1 MGQFKPMVKM
11 ETTEPS
17 VELKLKKGGKVE
29 KKMQMG
35 GMPMGSVGPARGGMG
50 AAAAPGMP
58 ALAARRRAMKAM
70 GAAQSAPVGRAAT
83 MMGMKEGGK
92 SDVMQDKA
100 MIKKAFKQHDA
111 QEHKGGK
118 GTMLKLKKGGKY
130 ASGGAIPSESISGS
144 PATTIVDTAK
154 PDNSPAKTGGVRNGN
169 AGGFK
174 KGGMM
179 KCATGGAIVS
189 EKTSGS
195 YDTTQMHTAKP
206 DNSPANTGEVKKGN
220 AGGFKK
226 GGMMHGGMS
235 GYATGGVAKS
245 NAGGYR
251 KGGAA
256 KKFAEGGR
264 VQNDGGPEQMKQGRK
279 PQTQPVAINMLS
291 GTYKKGGDVSA
302 SKLRAVNKAEF
313 APTMKAAKKDSNEK
327 YGPSRNFMMAE
338 GGKASKDDSDR
349 FMSDVEYVRENM
361 RMLPDD
367 EVVYSKVRG
376 LGPTLASRRL
386 EKRGVDIPGLV
397 GGRPGGVDAIMEGGK
412 KRGGKVC

>member
-17 VELKLKKGGKVE
+17 IELKLKKGGKVE

-35 GMPMGSVGPARGGMG
+35 GMPMGAMTGPARGGM
-50 AAAAPGMP
+50 APTAAPKMP

-70 GAAQSAPVGRAAT
+70 GAASAAPVGRAAT
-83 MMGMKEGGK
+83 MMGMKEGG
-92 SDVMQDKA
+92 DTAQDKA

-111 QEHKGGK
+111 QEHMGGK
-118 GTMLKLKKGGKY
+118 GTKLKLKKGGMMNC
-130 ASGGAIPSESISGS
+130 ATGGAIPSRSSSGS
-144 PATTIVDTAK
+144 YATTTVNTAK
-154 PDNSPAKTGGVRNGN
+154 PDNAPAKTGGVRNGN

-174 KGGMM
+174 KGGVL
-179 KCATGGAIVS
+179 KCATGGSISS

-195 YDTTQMHTAKP
+195 YAETQMHTAKP
-206 DNSPANTGEVKKGN
+206 DNSPAKTGEVKKGN

-226 GGMMHGGMS
+226 GGMMGGGMS
-235 GYATGGVAKS
+235 GYGTGGVAKA

-279 PQTQPVAINMLS
+279 PMPPPVAISMLS

-302 SKLRAVNKAEF
+302 SKLRAENMAEF

-327 YGPSRNFMMAE
+327 YGPARDFMMPKKA
-338 GGKASKDDSDR
+338 GGA
-349 FMSDVEYVRENM
+349 
-361 RMLPDD
+361 
-367 EVVYSKVRG
+367 
-376 LGPTLASRRL
+376 
-386 EKRGVDIPGLV
+386 
-397 GGRPGGVDAIMEGGK
+397 
-412 KRGGKVC
+412 C

>member
-35 GMPMGSVGPARGGMG
+35 GMPMGSVGPARGGM
-50 AAAAPGMP
+50 APAVAPGMP

-100 MIKKAFKQHDA
+100 MIKKAFKQHDM

-174 KGGMM
+174 KGGKAKKMAEGGLGSSM
-179 KCATGGAIVS
+179 GAGTPHFAVSSIEDDAGYRKEKEQGAKNLESFKNFFGFGKKDKKYATGGSISS

-195 YDTTQMHTAKP
+195 YDTTEMHTAKP

-220 AGGFKK
+220 AGGF
-226 GGMMHGGMS
+226 
-235 GYATGGVAKS
+235 ATGGVMKANS
-245 NAGGYR
+245 GGYR

-279 PQTQPVAINMLS
+279 PMPAPVAISMLS
-291 GTYKKGGDVSA
+291 GTYKKGGDVSV
-302 SKLRAVNKAEF
+302 SKLRAENKAEF
-313 APTMKAAKKDSNEK
+313 APTMKAATKDSNEK
-327 YGPSRNFMMAE
+327 YGPSRNFMKKA
-338 GGKASKDDSDR
+338 GGA
-349 FMSDVEYVRENM
+349 
-361 RMLPDD
+361 
-367 EVVYSKVRG
+367 
-376 LGPTLASRRL
+376 
-386 EKRGVDIPGLV
+386 
-397 GGRPGGVDAIMEGGK
+397 
-412 KRGGKVC
+412 C

>member
-92 SDVMQDKA
+92 SDKAQDKA
-100 MIKKAFKQHDA
+100 MIKKAFKQHDT
-111 QEHKGGK
+111 QEHMGGK
-118 GTMLKLKKGGKY
+118 GTKLKLKGG
-130 ASGGAIPSESISGS
+130 GTTGNAIPSESISGT

-154 PDNSPAKTGGVRNGN
+154 PDTAPAKTGGVKNGN
-169 AGGFK
+169 GGGFK

-179 KCATGGAIVS
+179 KCATGGAISS
-189 EKTSGS
+189 EKTTGS
-195 YDTTQMHTAKP
+195 YATTEMHTSKP

-220 AGGFKK
+220 GG
-226 GGMMHGGMS
+226 
-235 GYATGGVAKS
+235 GYATGGVMKANS
-245 NAGGYR
+245 GGYR
-251 KGGAA
+251 TGGAA

-279 PQTQPVAINMLS
+279 PMPPPVAISMLS

-302 SKLRAVNKAEF
+302 SKLRAENKAEF
-313 APTMKAAKKDSNEK
+313 VPTMKAAKKDSNEK
-327 YGPSRNFMMAE
+327 YGPARDFMMPKKA
-338 GGKASKDDSDR
+338 GGA
-349 FMSDVEYVRENM
+349 
-361 RMLPDD
+361 
-367 EVVYSKVRG
+367 
-376 LGPTLASRRL
+376 
-386 EKRGVDIPGLV
+386 
-397 GGRPGGVDAIMEGGK
+397 
-412 KRGGKVC
+412 C

>member
-1 MGQFKPMVKM
+1 MGEFRPMVKM

-17 VELKLKKGGKVE
+17 VELKLKKGGSV
-29 KKMQMG
+29 KKMADG
-35 GMPMGSVGPARGGMG
+35 GMPMGAMTGPARGGMG
-50 AAAAPGMP
+50 TSASPGMP

-92 SDVMQDKA
+92 SDTAQDKA
-100 MIKKAFKQHDA
+100 MIKKAFKQHDT

-130 ASGGAIPSESISGS
+130 ASGGAIPSESIFGS

-154 PDNSPAKTGGVRNGN
+154 PDTAPATGKGVRLGN

-189 EKTSGS
+189 ETTSGS
-195 YDTTQMHTAKP
+195 YDTTQMHSAKP
-206 DNSPANTGEVKKGN
+206 DNAPAKSGEVKKGN
-220 AGGFKK
+220 AGGF
-226 GGMMHGGMS
+226 
-235 GYATGGVAKS
+235 ATGGVAKA
-245 NAGGYR
+245 NNGGYR

-279 PQTQPVAINMLS
+279 PMPQPVAIDMLA
-291 GTYKKGGDVSA
+291 GTYKKGGRVA
-302 SKLRAVNKAEF
+302 PNNAKLQSFNNAEF
-313 APTMKAAKKDSNEK
+313 APSMKAAKKDSNEK
-327 YGPSRNFMMAE
+327 YGPQADFM
-338 GGKASKDDSDR
+338 
-349 FMSDVEYVRENM
+349 
-361 RMLPDD
+361 
-367 EVVYSKVRG
+367 
-376 LGPTLASRRL
+376 
-386 EKRGVDIPGLV
+386 KR
-397 GGRPGGVDAIMEGGK
+397 
-412 KRGGKVC
+412 

>member
-17 VELKLKKGGKVE
+17 IELKLKKGGAVE
-29 KKMQMG
+29 KKMAYG
-35 GMPMGSVGPARGGMG
+35 GAPMGAMTGPARGGMG

-70 GAAQSAPVGRAAT
+70 GAAPAAPVGRAAT

-118 GTMLKLKKGGKY
+118 GTSLKLKKGGKY
-130 ASGGAIPSESISGS
+130 ATGGAIPSESIRGT

-154 PDNSPAKTGGVRNGN
+154 ADNAPAKTGGVKNGN
-169 AGGFK
+169 GGGFK

-179 KCATGGAIVS
+179 KCATGGSIVS

-195 YDTTQMHTAKP
+195 YATTEMHTSKP
-206 DNSPANTGEVKKGN
+206 DNAPANTGEVKKGN
-220 AGGFKK
+220 GG
-226 GGMMHGGMS
+226 
-235 GYATGGVAKS
+235 GYATGGVMKANS
-245 NAGGYR
+245 GGYR

-279 PQTQPVAINMLS
+279 PMPSPVAISMLS
-291 GTYKKGGDVSA
+291 GTYKKGGDVSV
-302 SKLRAVNKAEF
+302 SKLRAENKAEF

-327 YGPSRNFMMAE
+327 YGPARDFMKKA
-338 GGKASKDDSDR
+338 GGA
-349 FMSDVEYVRENM
+349 
-361 RMLPDD
+361 
-367 EVVYSKVRG
+367 
-376 LGPTLASRRL
+376 
-386 EKRGVDIPGLV
+386 
-397 GGRPGGVDAIMEGGK
+397 
-412 KRGGKVC
+412 C

>member
-35 GMPMGSVGPARGGMG
+35 GMPMGSVGPARGGM
-50 AAAAPGMP
+50 APAAAPGMP

-83 MMGMKEGGK
+83 MMGMKEGG
-92 SDVMQDKA
+92 DMAQDKA
-100 MIKKAFKQHDA
+100 MIKKAFKQHDM
-111 QEHKGGK
+111 QEHMGGK
-118 GTMLKLKKGGKY
+118 GTKLKLKKGGMMNC
-130 ASGGAIPSESISGS
+130 ATGGAIPSESTRGM
-144 PATTIVDTAK
+144 PATTIVNTAK

-195 YDTTQMHTAKP
+195 YDTTEMHTAKP

-220 AGGFKK
+220 AGGF
-226 GGMMHGGMS
+226 
-235 GYATGGVAKS
+235 ATGGVMKANS
-245 NAGGYR
+245 GGYR

-279 PQTQPVAINMLS
+279 PMPAPVAISMLS

-302 SKLRAVNKAEF
+302 SKLRAENMAEF

-327 YGPSRNFMMAE
+327 YGPARDFMKKA
-338 GGKASKDDSDR
+338 GGA
-349 FMSDVEYVRENM
+349 
-361 RMLPDD
+361 
-367 EVVYSKVRG
+367 
-376 LGPTLASRRL
+376 
-386 EKRGVDIPGLV
+386 
-397 GGRPGGVDAIMEGGK
+397 
-412 KRGGKVC
+412 C

>member
-35 GMPMGSVGPARGGMG
+35 GMPMGSVGPARGGM
-50 AAAAPGMP
+50 APAAAPGMP

-92 SDVMQDKA
+92 SDMAQDKA
-100 MIKKAFKQHDA
+100 MIKKAFKQHDT

-130 ASGGAIPSESISGS
+130 ASGGAIPSESISGT

-154 PDNSPAKTGGVRNGN
+154 PDNAPATGKGVRLGN

-179 KCATGGAIVS
+179 KCATGGAISS
-189 EKTSGS
+189 ETTKGS
-195 YDTTQMHTAKP
+195 YAETQMHTAKA
-206 DNSPANTGEVKKGN
+206 DNSPAKSGEVKKGN
-220 AGGFKK
+220 AGGF
-226 GGMMHGGMS
+226 
-235 GYATGGVAKS
+235 ATGGVMKANS
-245 NAGGYR
+245 GGYR

-279 PQTQPVAINMLS
+279 PMPSPVSIDMLA
-291 GTYKKGGDVSA
+291 GTYKKGGRVA
-302 SKLRAVNKAEF
+302 PNNAKLQAFNNAEF
-313 APTMKAAKKDSNEK
+313 APSMKAAMKDSNEK
-327 YGPSRNFMMAE
+327 YGPQADFM
-338 GGKASKDDSDR
+338 R
-349 FMSDVEYVRENM
+349 
-361 RMLPDD
+361 P
-367 EVVYSKVRG
+367 
-376 LGPTLASRRL
+376 
-386 EKRGVDIPGLV
+386 KR
-397 GGRPGGVDAIMEGGK
+397 
-412 KRGGKVC
+412 

>member
-58 ALAARRRAMKAM
+58 TLAARRRAMKAM
-70 GAAQSAPVGRAAT
+70 GAAQSAPIGRAAS

-92 SDVMQDKA
+92 SDMAQGKA
-100 MIKKAFKQHDA
+100 MIKKAFKQHDM
-111 QEHKGGK
+111 QEHMGGK
-118 GTMLKLKKGGKY
+118 GTKLKLKKGGTMKC
-130 ASGGAIPSESISGS
+130 ATGGAIPSESISGS

-154 PDNSPAKTGGVRNGN
+154 PDNAPAMTGGVRNGN

-174 KGGMM
+174 KGGRMM

-189 EKTSGS
+189 ETTSGS
-195 YDTTQMHTAKP
+195 YDTTEMHTSKP

-220 AGGFKK
+220 AGGF
-226 GGMMHGGMS
+226 
-235 GYATGGVAKS
+235 ATGGVMKA
-245 NAGGYR
+245 NNGGYR

-279 PQTQPVAINMLS
+279 PMPQPVAINMLS
-291 GTYKKGGDVSA
+291 GTYKKGGDVSV
-302 SKLRAVNKAEF
+302 SKLRAENKAEF

-327 YGPSRNFMMAE
+327 YGPARDFM
-338 GGKASKDDSDR
+338 
-349 FMSDVEYVRENM
+349 
-361 RMLPDD
+361 
-367 EVVYSKVRG
+367 
-376 LGPTLASRRL
+376 
-386 EKRGVDIPGLV
+386 KR
-397 GGRPGGVDAIMEGGK
+397 
-412 KRGGKVC
+412 

>member
-17 VELKLKKGGKVE
+17 IELKLKKGGAVE
-29 KKMQMG
+29 KKMAYG
-35 GMPMGSVGPARGGMG
+35 GAPMSAMTGPARGGMG

-70 GAAQSAPVGRAAT
+70 GAAQSAPVGRAAS
-83 MMGMKEGGK
+83 MMGMKEGG
-92 SDVMQDKA
+92 DMAQDKA

-130 ASGGAIPSESISGS
+130 ASGGAIPSESISGT

-154 PDNSPAKTGGVRNGN
+154 PDTAPAKTGGVRNGN

-195 YDTTQMHTAKP
+195 YATTQMNTSKP
-206 DNSPANTGEVKKGN
+206 DNAPASTGNVKKGN
-220 AGGFKK
+220 GG
-226 GGMMHGGMS
+226 
-235 GYATGGVAKS
+235 GYATGGVAKA

-279 PQTQPVAINMLS
+279 PMPQPVAINMLS

-386 EKRGVDIPGLV
+386 ERRGVDVPGLV

>member
-35 GMPMGSVGPARGGMG
+35 GTPMGSVGPARGGM
-50 AAAAPGMP
+50 APAAAPGMP

-70 GAAQSAPVGRAAT
+70 GAAQSAPVGRAAK
-83 MMGMKEGGK
+83 MMGMKEGG
-92 SDVMQDKA
+92 DTAQDKA

-111 QEHKGGK
+111 QEHMGGK
-118 GTMLKLKKGGKY
+118 GTKLKLK
-130 ASGGAIPSESISGS
+130 SGGATGNSIPSESISGS
-144 PATTIVDTAK
+144 PATTIVDTGKA
-154 PDNSPAKTGGVRNGN
+154 DNSPAKTGGVRNGN

-195 YDTTQMHTAKP
+195 YDTTQMHTAKV
-206 DNSPANTGEVKKGN
+206 DNSPAKTGEVKKGN
-220 AGGFKK
+220 GG
-226 GGMMHGGMS
+226 
-235 GYATGGVAKS
+235 GYATGGVAKA

-279 PQTQPVAINMLS
+279 PMPPPVAISMLS
-291 GTYKKGGDVSA
+291 GTYKKGGDVSV
-302 SKLRAVNKAEF
+302 SKLRAENKAEF

-327 YGPSRNFMMAE
+327 YGPSRDFMMPKKA
-338 GGKASKDDSDR
+338 GGA
-349 FMSDVEYVRENM
+349 
-361 RMLPDD
+361 
-367 EVVYSKVRG
+367 
-376 LGPTLASRRL
+376 
-386 EKRGVDIPGLV
+386 
-397 GGRPGGVDAIMEGGK
+397 
-412 KRGGKVC
+412 C

>member
-17 VELKLKKGGKVE
+17 IELKLKSGGAVE

-35 GMPMGSVGPARGGMG
+35 GMPMGAMTGPARGGMG
-50 AAAAPGMP
+50 SAAAPKMP

-70 GAAQSAPVGRAAT
+70 GAAPAAPVGRAAT
-83 MMGMKEGGK
+83 MMGMKEGG
-92 SDVMQDKA
+92 DTAQDKA

-111 QEHKGGK
+111 QEHMGGK
-118 GTMLKLKKGGKY
+118 GTKLKLKNGGTMNC
-130 ASGGAIPSESISGS
+130 ATGGAIPSESTRGT
-144 PATTIVDTAK
+144 PATTIVNTAK
-154 PDNSPAKTGGVRNGN
+154 PDNAPAKTGGVRNGN

-179 KCATGGAIVS
+179 KCATGGAIAS

-195 YDTTQMHTAKP
+195 YATTEMHTAKP
-206 DNSPANTGEVKKGN
+206 DNSPTKTGEVKKGN
-220 AGGFKK
+220 AGGFKA
-226 GGMMHGGMS
+226 GGMMGGGMS

-279 PQTQPVAINMLS
+279 PMPAPVAITALS
-291 GTYKKGGDVSA
+291 GTYKKGGDVSV
-302 SKLRAVNKAEF
+302 SKLRAENKAEF

-327 YGPSRNFMMAE
+327 YGPARDFMKKA
-338 GGKASKDDSDR
+338 GGA
-349 FMSDVEYVRENM
+349 
-361 RMLPDD
+361 
-367 EVVYSKVRG
+367 
-376 LGPTLASRRL
+376 
-386 EKRGVDIPGLV
+386 
-397 GGRPGGVDAIMEGGK
+397 
-412 KRGGKVC
+412 C

>member
-35 GMPMGSVGPARGGMG
+35 GMPMGSVGSARGGMG
-50 AAAAPGMP
+50 AAASPGMP
-58 ALAARRRAMKAM
+58 ALAARRRAMRNM

-83 MMGMKEGGK
+83 MMGMKEGG
-92 SDVMQDKA
+92 DTAQDKA

-118 GTMLKLKKGGKY
+118 GTSLKLKKGGKY
-130 ASGGAIPSESISGS
+130 ATGGAIPSESISGT

-154 PDNSPAKTGGVRNGN
+154 PDNAPAKTGGVKNGN

-195 YDTTQMHTAKP
+195 YATTQMHTAKA
-206 DNSPANTGEVKKGN
+206 DNSPAKSGEVKKGN
-220 AGGFKK
+220 AGGF
-226 GGMMHGGMS
+226 
-235 GYATGGVAKS
+235 ATGGVMKANS
-245 NAGGYR
+245 GGYR
-251 KGGAA
+251 TGGAA

-279 PQTQPVAINMLS
+279 PAAPAVAISMLS
-291 GTYKKGGDVSA
+291 GTYKKGGRVA
-302 SKLRAVNKAEF
+302 PNNKALQAKYDAEN
-313 APTMKAAKKDSNEK
+313 APAVKESKMDTRLK
-327 YGPSRNFMMAE
+327 YGPDTYQ
-338 GGKASKDDSDR
+338 GQ
-349 FMSDVEYVRENM
+349 
-361 RMLPDD
+361 
-367 EVVYSKVRG
+367 
-376 LGPTLASRRL
+376 T
-386 EKRGVDIPGLV
+386 IPAMPV
-397 GGRPGGVDAIMEGGK
+397 MK
-412 KRGGKVC
+412 KRGGSC

>member
-35 GMPMGSVGPARGGMG
+35 GMPMGSVGPARGGM
-50 AAAAPGMP
+50 APAAAPGMP

-70 GAAQSAPVGRAAT
+70 GAAQSAPVGRAAS

-100 MIKKAFKQHDA
+100 MIKKAFKQHDM

-195 YDTTQMHTAKP
+195 YDTTEMHTAKP

-220 AGGFKK
+220 AGGF
-226 GGMMHGGMS
+226 
-235 GYATGGVAKS
+235 ATGGVMKANS
-245 NAGGYR
+245 GGYR

-264 VQNDGGPEQMKQGRK
+264 VQNDGGPEQMPQGRK
-279 PQTQPVAINMLS
+279 PAAPAVAISMLS
-291 GTYKKGGDVSA
+291 GTYKKGGRVA
-302 SKLRAVNKAEF
+302 PNNKALQAAYDADN
-313 APTMKAAKKDSNEK
+313 APAVKESRMDTRLK
-327 YGPSRNFMMAE
+327 YGPDTYQ
-338 GGKASKDDSDR
+338 GQ
-349 FMSDVEYVRENM
+349 
-361 RMLPDD
+361 
-367 EVVYSKVRG
+367 
-376 LGPTLASRRL
+376 T
-386 EKRGVDIPGLV
+386 IPAMPV
-397 GGRPGGVDAIMEGGK
+397 MK
-412 KRGGKVC
+412 KRGGRC